1 MKFVEKIKLNK
12 TYILLVV
19 VLVVLIALTALKIF
33 VDNDHKPLHTVE
45 EYQEL
50 TSFPISQTDNRLTI
64 RDQETIDDYFN
75 VGIIFYSAKRIDSQC
90 YLPLMAHLANF
101 GYDCFLPNALGNLP
115 ILNLD
120 GADQIVNKFK
130 WVTDWYLVAHS
141 DACEMAV
148 RYAKGH
154 KKIKGLILLGG
165 YSKTDISDT
174 DIKVLS
180 ITGSRDSILDMSKYK
195 KAKSNLPKDAIY
207 EVIKGGNHTAFAD
220 TALLNGDTQTSF
232 DSEKQT
238 IKTAELIKKFI
249 DK

>member
-1 MKFVEKIKLNK
+1 MKFLEKLKSNK
-12 TYILLVV
+12 SYILLVV
-19 VLVVLIALTALKIF
+19 VLVILIVLACFKIF
-33 VDNDHKPLHTVE
+33 IDNDHKPLHTIE

-50 TSFPISQTDNRLTI
+50 TTLPISETDNRFTI

-75 VGIIFYSAKRIDSQC
+75 VGIIFYSATRIDSQC

-120 GADQIVNKFK
+120 GADQIVNKYK

-141 DACEMAV
+141 DACEIAA
-148 RYAKGH
+148 RYAQGH

-165 YSKTDISDT
+165 YNKTDISGS
-174 DIKVLS
+174 DIRVLS

-195 KAKSNLPKDAIY
+195 KAKSNLPKDTLY
-207 EVIKGGNHTAFAD
+207 KVIEGGNHTAFAD
-220 TALLNGDTQTSF
+220 TELLNGDTQTSF
-232 DSEKQT
+232 DYEKQA